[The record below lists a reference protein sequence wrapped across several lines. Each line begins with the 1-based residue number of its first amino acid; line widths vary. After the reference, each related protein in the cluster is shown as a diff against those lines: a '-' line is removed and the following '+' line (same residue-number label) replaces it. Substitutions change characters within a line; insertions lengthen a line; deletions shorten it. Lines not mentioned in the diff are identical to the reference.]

1 MTPAAGGNPNPSP
14 PSEASRDAQRA
25 PKLGRVQDRTTHVQ
39 LRRSRRVRRGPLTVS
54 CVDDESSGRSRV
66 AFAIGRNVGGAVP
79 RNRARRRLRAV
90 MAGLSGE
97 LSGRAWLVGAG
108 REILDA
114 DYESLRR
121 DAEAAVRHL
130 ARR

>member
-1 MTPAAGGNPNPSP
+1 MTPAAGGNPNPGP
-14 PSEASRDAQRA
+14 LLEASRDAQRA

-54 CVDDESSGRSRV
+54 CVDDGSSGRSRV
-66 AFAIGRNVGGAVP
+66 AFAIGRNVGGAVH

-90 MAGLSGE
+90 MANLTSE

-108 REILDA
+108 PEVLDA
-114 DYESLRR
+114 EYDSLRKN
-121 DAEAAVRHL
+121 AEAAVRHL
-130 ARR
+130 AGR